1 MKEFDKWSRNERKKV
16 FIQFKVHG
24 GGNISKRQWMINN
37 NKKFDSISFFSSH
50 HHHHHHYRWMMDFVV
65 CLFTIEHF
73 VYEIRLKNGKDLGW
87 SNWNNRNNKQKRP
100 WCQTIIMMSEWVSG
114 YIHIIDIMC
123 VLWLYKYGLACI
135 HDIFIFENLWIDLW
149 DRLITILAC
158 FFHLFKKM
166 NEWCLTIKKS
176 KKWVN
181 EFLLTEPWS
190 TSASIFFFENH

>member
-1 MKEFDKWSRNERKKV
+1 MVKIWADPIGTTETT
-16 FIQFKVHG
+16 
-24 GGNISKRQWMINN
+24 
-37 NKKFDSISFFSSH
+37 NKKGHD
-50 HHHHHHYRWMMDFVV
+50 VK
-65 CLFTIEHF
+65 
-73 VYEIRLKNGKDLGW
+73 RLLW
-87 SNWNNRNNKQKRP
+87 WV
-100 WCQTIIMMSEWVSG
+100 SEWVAISTLSTSCVCV
-114 YIHIIDIMC
+114 C

-190 TSASIFFFENH
+190 TSASIFYFIFLLLLKIIKHHLHIKIIHWPFITNENHRLKYNKSFFPFTLLFDKLVKMNKMIDDQKDDDCEYENDLQGDRWWWWQQD